1 MSTCSLSTDLHI
13 TCQDSSDENVHTNYV
28 NPVISTGALT
38 LHLSTCIQIE
48 MENDKT

>member
-1 MSTCSLSTDLHI
+1 MSTFSLSTDLHI
-13 TCQDSSDENVHTNYV
+13 SCQNSSDDNVHTTYV
-28 NPVISTGALT
+28 NPMIYAGALT